1 MFNSVATIRDPEPWV
16 IHLGMGLGDDRF
28 ESYVP
33 GALDHPRVLEPRRK
47 SAALVRFRES
57 TRLLGLTGPFNAR
70 VWLNT
75 MSEFPGHL
83 EASIDADELPHL
95 RAVLHRLVNVYGEA
109 T

>member
-1 MFNSVATIRDPEPWV
+1 MFNSVATVRDPEPWV
-16 IHLGMGLGDDRF
+16 IHLGMGLGEDRF

-33 GALDHPRVLEPRRK
+33 GALDHPRMLEPRRK

-57 TRLLGLTGPFNAR
+57 TRLLGVGAYYNA
-70 VWLNT
+70 VSWLSF
-75 MSEFPGHL
+75 MAEFPGHL

-109 T
+109 